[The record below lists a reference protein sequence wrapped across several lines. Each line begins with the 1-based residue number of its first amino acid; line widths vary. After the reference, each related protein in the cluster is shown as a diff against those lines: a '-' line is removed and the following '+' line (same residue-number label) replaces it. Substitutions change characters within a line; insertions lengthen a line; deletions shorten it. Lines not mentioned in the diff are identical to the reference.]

1 MSRSGNRSII
11 LIKLIMN
18 NQKLQISKAGN
29 EQPEITDMPDLEV
42 KNLLNKKNKKDKD
55 YKY

>member
-1 MSRSGNRSII
+1 MSRSGNRPTI

-18 NQKLQISKAGN
+18 NQKLKISKAGN
-29 EQPEITDMPDLEV
+29 EQSDITDMLDLEV